1 MRVMARLRALRI
13 NRGLSQEQ
21 LAARAGVARYTL
33 TRLETGKAKRVHPS
47 TRLKIAAAL
56 GVTIADVDELRENDG
71 GEREL
76 PHVAD
81 TRAEYDPHGAES

>member
-13 NRGLSQEQ
+13 NRGLSQKQ
-21 LAARAGVARYTL
+21 LAERAGVARYTL

-56 GVTIADVDELRENDG
+56 GVTIADVDELRENG

-76 PHVAD
+76 PRVAD
-81 TRAEYDPHGAES
+81 TRVEYDPHGADS

>member
-21 LAARAGVARYTL
+21 LAERAGVARYTL

-56 GVTIADVDELRENDG
+56 GVTIADVDELRENG